1 MHKTPFEAS
10 TSPLCSWAVRSGQS
24 PSTTWSSSRRFCL
37 PCRGTLPGL
46 GHLNVLRACWAWW
59 LRYSFPFLYMLS
71 LLEQVLFN
79 GIVPWVWLVAL
90 AGFLLCEI
98 DCDHVSVRL
107 KLHCLW
113 RVLCFRSWRMCRFIT
128 PWTIWAAR
136 YTAILHPCSSLGTH
150 THPHP
155 PPTHTHSLHQLMVCM
170 HFLKTYNSCFLNYKI
185 SCRL

>member
-37 PCRGTLPGL
+37 PCWGTLAGL
-46 GHLNVLRACWAWW
+46 GHLNALRACWAWW

-79 GIVPWVWLVAL
+79 GIVLWVWLVAL

-98 DCDHVSVRL
+98 DCDHVSVVVSCQTEASL
-107 KLHCLW
+107 PVTCSVFQELEDVPLYYTVDNLSSTMHCNTPSL
-113 RVLCFRSWRMCRFIT
+113 LQFR
-128 PWTIWAAR
+128 
-136 YTAILHPCSSLGTH
+136 Y
-150 THPHP
+150 
-155 PPTHTHSLHQLMVCM
+155 THTHSLHQLMVCM
-170 HFLKTYNSCFLNYKI
+170 HFLKTYNSCFLKF
-185 SCRL
+185 SCRS